1 MLLPRL
7 IASDLDGTLLRN
19 DGTLSPR
26 TLRALRAAE
35 GAGAE
40 IVIVTA
46 RPPRFVDRLAEATGL
61 VGTAVC
67 SNGALVYDIAT
78 RTVVSSRLLSLIT
91 AQRVATALAAVLPEV
106 GFALETG
113 NQVLYEPAYR
123 LRLCEDDDAEMPV
136 ASLADLWLTEA
147 PVTKL
152 LAWSDRLDADT
163 LLAAARPGAGS
174 DVQLT
179 HSGGHGLL
187 EISARGVTKAGTLAV
202 LCAGRGIEAAEVVA
216 FGDMPNDLTVLDW
229 AGTGYAMANAHPA
242 VLAAVPVHTVSNEED
257 GVAHVI
263 ERLLAEAEAEV
274 EAAIGELPL
283 DEVGDTAATADAV

>member
-1 MLLPRL
+1 MSLPRL

-19 DGTLSPR
+19 DGTASPR
-26 TLRALRAAE
+26 TLRALRTAQD
-35 GAGAE
+35 AGTE

-46 RPPRFVDRLAEATGL
+46 RPPRFVDRLAGAAGL

-78 RTVVSSRLLSLIT
+78 RTVVSSRLLSLTT
-91 AQRVATALAAVLPEV
+91 ARRVAAALAAAVPGV

-123 LRLCEDDDAEMPV
+123 LRMSEDTGAELPV
-136 ASLADLWLTEA
+136 PALADLWLTEA

-163 LLAAARPGAGS
+163 LLAAARQGAG
-174 DVQLT
+174 DEVQLT
-179 HSGGHGLL
+179 HSGGRGLL
-187 EISARGVTKAGTLAV
+187 EISAPGVTKAGTLAV
-202 LCAGRGIEAAEVVA
+202 LCAARGIDAADVIA
-216 FGDMPNDLTVLDW
+216 FGDMPNDLTVLTW

-242 VLAAVPVHTVSNEED
+242 VLAAVTTHTASNEED
-257 GVAHVI
+257 GVAEVV
-263 ERLLAEAEAEV
+263 ERLFAEQRVRPE
-274 EAAIGELPL
+274 P
-283 DEVGDTAATADAV
+283 AV

>member
-7 IASDLDGTLLRN
+7 IASDLDGTLLRD

-46 RPPRFVDRLAEATGL
+46 RPPRFVDRLAQATGL

-67 SNGALVYDIAT
+67 SNGAMVYDIAT
-78 RTVVSSRLLSLIT
+78 RTVVSSRLLSLAT
-91 AQRVATALAAVLPEV
+91 ARRVVTALATALPGV

-113 NQVLYEPAYR
+113 NQVLYEPAFR
-123 LRLCEDDDAEMPV
+123 MRFAEDGAEIPV
-136 ASLADLWLTEA
+136 PSLADLWLTEA

-163 LLAAARPGAGS
+163 LVAAARPGAGS

-179 HSGGHGLL
+179 HSGGRGLL
-187 EISARGVTKAGTLAV
+187 EISAQGVTKAGTLAM
-202 LCAGRGIEAAEVVA
+202 LCAGRGIEAAEVIA

-242 VLAAVPVHTVSNEED
+242 VLAAVPAHTVSNEED

-263 ERLLAEAEAEV
+263 ERLLAEAATDALHGAAEADV
-274 EAAIGELPL
+274 A
-283 DEVGDTAATADAV
+283 ADAV

>member
-1 MLLPRL
+1 M

-26 TLRALRAAE
+26 TLRALRTAE
-35 GAGAE
+35 GAGVE

-78 RTVVSSRLLSLIT
+78 RTVVSSRVLPLTT
-91 AQRVATALAAVLPEV
+91 AQRVATALGAAVPEV

-123 LRLCEDDDAEMPV
+123 LRLSEDVGAELPV
-136 ASLADLWLTEA
+136 PTLADLWLTEA

-152 LAWSDRLDADT
+152 LVWSDRLDADT
-163 LLAAARPGAGS
+163 LLAAARQGAG
-174 DVQLT
+174 DEVQLT
-179 HSGGHGLL
+179 HSGGRGLL
-187 EISARGVTKAGTLAV
+187 EISAPGVTKAGTLSM
-202 LCAGRGIEAAEVVA
+202 LCAGRGIDAAEVIA
-216 FGDMPNDLTVLDW
+216 FGDMPNDLSVLGW

-242 VLAAVPVHTVSNEED
+242 VLAAVPTHTLSNEED
-257 GVAHVI
+257 GVAEVI
-263 ERLLAEAEAEV
+263 ERLFAGAERS
-274 EAAIGELPL
+274 GS
-283 DEVGDTAATADAV
+283 AVV

>member
-1 MLLPRL
+1 M

-35 GAGAE
+35 EAGTE

-61 VGTAVC
+61 AGTAVC

-78 RTVVSSRLLSLIT
+78 RTVVSSRILPVTT
-91 AQRVATALAAVLPEV
+91 AHRVATALAAVVPGV

-113 NQVLYEPAYR
+113 NQVVYEPAYR
-123 LRLCEDDDAEMPV
+123 LRMSEDAGAELPV
-136 ASLADLWLTEA
+136 PTLADLWLTEA

-163 LLAAARPGAGS
+163 LMAAARPGAG
-174 DVQLT
+174 DEVQLT
-179 HSGGHGLL
+179 HSGGRGLL
-187 EISARGVTKAGTLAV
+187 EISAPGVTKAGTLAV
-202 LCAGRGIEAAEVVA
+202 LCAARGIDATEVIA
-216 FGDMPNDLTVLDW
+216 FGDMPNDLTALAW
-229 AGTGYAMANAHPA
+229 AGRGYAMANAHPA
-242 VLAAVPVHTVSNEED
+242 VLAAVPTHTGTNEED
-257 GVAHVI
+257 GVADVI
-263 ERLLAEAEAEV
+263 ERLF
-274 EAAIGELPL
+274 AAQVRPRRP
-283 DEVGDTAATADAV
+283 TAGRGSW

>member
-26 TLRALRAAE
+26 TLRALRTAE
-35 GAGAE
+35 DAGAE

-61 VGTAVC
+61 LGTAVC

-78 RTVVSSRLLSLIT
+78 RTVVSSRVLPLTT
-91 AQRVATALAAVLPEV
+91 AQRVATAIAAVIPGI

-123 LRLCEDDDAEMPV
+123 LRMSEDVGAELPV
-136 ASLADLWLTEA
+136 PSLADLWLTEA

-163 LLAAARPGAGS
+163 LLAAVRQGAG
-174 DVQLT
+174 DEVQLT
-179 HSGGHGLL
+179 HSGGRGLL
-187 EISARGVTKAGTLAV
+187 EISAPGVTKAGTLAA
-202 LCAGRGIEAAEVVA
+202 LCAGRGIEAGEVIA
-216 FGDMPNDLTVLDW
+216 FGDMPNDLTVLAW

-242 VLAAVPVHTVSNEED
+242 VLAAVPVHTATNEED
-257 GVAHVI
+257 GVADVI
-263 ERLLAEAEAEV
+263 ERLFASRVRPE
-274 EAAIGELPL
+274 P
-283 DEVGDTAATADAV
+283 AT

>member
-1 MLLPRL
+1 M
-7 IASDLDGTLLRN
+7 IASDLDGTLLRD

-26 TLRALRAAE
+26 TLRALRTAE

-61 VGTAVC
+61 LGTAVC

-78 RTVVSSRLLSLIT
+78 RTVLSSRVLPLST
-91 AQRVATALAAVLPEV
+91 ARRVATALAAAVPGI

-123 LRLCEDDDAEMPV
+123 LRLSEDIGAELPV
-136 ASLADLWLTEA
+136 PSLADLWLTEA

-152 LAWSDRLDADT
+152 FVWSDRLDADT
-163 LLAAARPGAGS
+163 LLAAARRGTGGE
-174 DVQLT
+174 VQLT
-179 HSGGHGLL
+179 HSGGRGLL
-187 EISARGVTKAGTLAV
+187 EISAPGVTKAGTLSA
-202 LCAGRGIEAAEVVA
+202 LCAGRGIDASEVIA

-257 GVAHVI
+257 GVALVI
-263 ERLLAEAEAEV
+263 ERLF
-274 EAAIGELPL
+274 
-283 DEVGDTAATADAV
+283 GDADRTAAAVV